1 MDEEQF
7 SAFFAAQFPD
17 VWRFARRRTESGSD
31 ADDIA
36 AETFAVAWRRRDD
49 IPAQDA
55 RLWLFGVARNVLA
68 NHTRQDRRRDRL
80 HLRLVSTD
88 PPPSA
93 YEQNAPSQEAL
104 WPALAALDTH
114 DRELLLLRAW
124 DGLGI
129 GEIAALLGIDRAT
142 VSSRLHRARLKL
154 DRLLQTRLG
163 RAPAAGDAS
172 TTGDASARGD
182 ASATDE
188 RRRYA

>member
-7 SAFFAAQFPD
+7 SVLFAAQFPD
-17 VWRFARRRTESGSD
+17 VWRFARRRTGSGSD

-49 IPAQDA
+49 IPATDA
-55 RLWLFGVARNVLA
+55 RLWLFGIARFVLA
-68 NHTRQDRRRDRL
+68 NHARQGQRRDRL

-93 YEQNAPSQEAL
+93 YEQPAPAQEEL
-104 WPALAALDTH
+104 WPALAALDGD

-129 GEIAALLGIDRAT
+129 AEIATLLGIDRAT
-142 VSSRLHRARLKL
+142 VSSRLHKARLRL
-154 DRLLQTRLG
+154 DRQLRKHRG
-163 RAPAAGDAS
+163 SAPALG
-172 TTGDASARGD
+172 
-182 ASATDE
+182 E